1 MRSATNNLAGFT
13 LVDLIISIVLLSVM
27 IPLSYITFSGLV
39 KNMGKP
45 EYAIDARYVLEIE
58 MEQLTRVPFASIA
71 NCNNAGCT
79 SHSYQDVDAVSAYP
93 EYAGFQWKCT
103 VTPVSFNAGTNTVID
118 DPSST
123 TMKRIGVDVKAPDGS
138 TYSAHTL
145 VSQRPAD
152 EE

>member
-1 MRSATNNLAGFT
+1 M
-13 LVDLIISIVLLSVM
+13 
-27 IPLSYITFSGLV
+27 
-39 KNMGKP
+39 
-45 EYAIDARYVLEIE
+45 
-58 MEQLTRVPFASIA
+58 
-71 NCNNAGCT
+71 NAGG
-79 SHSYQDVDAVSAYP
+79 AYP

-103 VTPVSFNAGTNTVID
+103 VTPASFNAGTNTVVD

-123 TMKRIGVDVKAPDGS
+123 TMKRIEVDVKAPDGS